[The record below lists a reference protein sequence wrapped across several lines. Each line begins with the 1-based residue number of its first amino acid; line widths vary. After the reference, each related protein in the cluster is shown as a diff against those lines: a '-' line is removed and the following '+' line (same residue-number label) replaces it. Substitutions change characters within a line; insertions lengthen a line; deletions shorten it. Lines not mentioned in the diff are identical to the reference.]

1 MDSDEYSIHIH
12 TYVAVYSI
20 KVYSVC
26 VDILKYIIERD
37 KNRAFVSSNQFKSK
51 IKLMSLCTTILVRIL
66 SLKVAYKK

>member
-51 IKLMSLCTTILVRIL
+51 INEFVYYTIKNPVIK
-66 SLKVAYKK
+66 SSI

>member
-26 VDILKYIIERD
+26 IDILKYIIERD

-51 IKLMSLCTTILVRIL
+51 INEFV
-66 SLKVAYKK
+66 Y